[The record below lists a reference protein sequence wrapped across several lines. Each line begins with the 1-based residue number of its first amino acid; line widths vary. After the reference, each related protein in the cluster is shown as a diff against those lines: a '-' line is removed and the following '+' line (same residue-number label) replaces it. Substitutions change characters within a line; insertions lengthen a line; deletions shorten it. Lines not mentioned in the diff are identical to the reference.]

1 MLFRSGSPTTWVE
14 CAGDDP
20 GAVLDGLRAGRTA
33 ISARSDGPVLLRMDG
48 ELVAA
53 GADGTILVGPDGPL
67 ARVSSSLARFADGA
81 GYHRLTD
88 ASGATLALTA

>member
-1 MLFRSGSPTTWVE
+1 
-14 CAGDDP
+14 
-20 GAVLDGLRAGRTA
+20 
-33 ISARSDGPVLLRMDG
+33 MDG

-53 GADGTILVGPDGPL
+53 GADGMILVGPDGPL
-67 ARVSSSLARFADGA
+67 ARVSGPLARFADGA